1 VLLVTFAVILVTLVG
16 QGLGFA
22 PLIRGLGLVDEGRKE
37 AAEAKLHEVA
47 ARVKG
52 IDAALA
58 RLDQLEGAGLLPE
71 TVGALRRRNEDR
83 RAYFLAACEDISE
96 GKKVLGSTEL
106 QLRFLDAER
115 NSISDLY
122 RRGEIDDDS
131 RRRIER
137 ELDLEEAR
145 LRHAA
150 ESGASRV

>member
-1 VLLVTFAVILVTLVG
+1 
-16 QGLGFA
+16 
-22 PLIRGLGLVDEGRKE
+22 
-37 AAEAKLHEVA
+37 
-47 ARVKG
+47 
-52 IDAALA
+52 
-58 RLDQLEGAGLLPE
+58 
-71 TVGALRRRNEDR
+71 VGALRRRNEDR